1 MIPDQFLQ
9 ELKYRSDIEQI
20 IGSYVN
26 LRRRGRTLSG
36 LCPFH
41 SEKSPS
47 FTVYPENQ
55 SFYCFG
61 CGAGGDV
68 ISFIRRIENLD
79 YMESIR
85 FLAQRAGMQVPEEAG
100 EIGRASCRER
110 V

>member
-41 SEKSPS
+41 SENRPPLPSTRKTSPS
-47 FTVYPENQ
+47 TA
-55 SFYCFG
+55 SA
-61 CGAGGDV
+61 AG
-68 ISFIRRIENLD
+68 
-79 YMESIR
+79 
-85 FLAQRAGMQVPEEAG
+85 RAGMSSALSG
-100 EIGRASCRER
+100 G
-110 V
+110 